1 MADNGQWLIAETP
14 TIVTTLKDNAYTVQV
29 FKKPN
34 GKGTIAW
41 GDWVP
46 KNVKLAPKFEAEVSM
61 KILGPPP
68 TTAGGILF
76 NFNYISQREQQQ
88 FLIFLIRGDGR
99 YALFQ
104 QSPGGDDHFQAR
116 VDFSNAFPLTLQ
128 ESAPLT
134 AGVDVRGDQLACY
147 INRQQVIKIPMP
159 AEVAG
164 FAALALAAQV
174 QDASPQQDISI
185 VFSNLRYE
193 PITA

>member
-1 MADNGQWLIAETP
+1 MSDQGQWLIAETP
-14 TIVTTLKDNAYTVQV
+14 TIVTRLKDNTYAVQV

-46 KNVKLAPKFEAEVSM
+46 KNVKLVPKFNTEVAM
-61 KILGPPP
+61 KLLGPAP

-76 NFNYISQREQQQ
+76 NFNYISEREKQQ
-88 FLIFLIRGDGR
+88 FLLFLIRGDGR

-104 QSPGGDDHFQAR
+104 QSLGGEDHFQAR
-116 VDFSNAFPLTLQ
+116 VDFSNTVPLKLDDN
-128 ESAPLT
+128 APIL
-134 AGVDVRGDQLACY
+134 AGVEVRGDQLACY
-147 INRQQVIKIPMP
+147 VNRQQMLKIPLP
-159 AEVAG
+159 TEVAD
-164 FAALALAAQV
+164 FSALALAAQV
-174 QDASPQQDISI
+174 QDTSPQQDISI